1 MPLLA
6 DRAQQNGETGWR
18 RRNRARRNQ
27 RASQV
32 RQGRGRGRDTFVGSR
47 ESRTR
52 WSSDSRRS
60 RRWSNAAQRRPS
72 DGVRSR
78 SRHVGRALPGGAP
91 VPVRRSTPAASIHR
105 TSPLLHEIGHGG
117 EEPARHVRDVARA
130 LEDPV
135 ARRAVRRIAPL
146 ASSAVVHPTPAD
158 SWVDDDLGCSFPAA
172 TSALGRRVRLSL
184 GPRLLDRRRISD
196 TRST

>member
-1 MPLLA
+1 MARGLVCQRCAAHDWLRLSFA
-6 DRAQQNGETGWR
+6 GRAARWR
-18 RRNRARRNQ
+18 TPWLPVAVATRHPVYAATVRLGCSTSGYPARLP
-27 RASQV
+27 
-32 RQGRGRGRDTFVGSR
+32 GRGRFNV
-47 ESRTR
+47 
-52 WSSDSRRS
+52 
-60 RRWSNAAQRRPS
+60 AQARPS

-117 EEPARHVRDVARA
+117 EEPARHVRDVAQA

-184 GPRLLDRRRISD
+184 GPRLLDRRHR
-196 TRST
+196 